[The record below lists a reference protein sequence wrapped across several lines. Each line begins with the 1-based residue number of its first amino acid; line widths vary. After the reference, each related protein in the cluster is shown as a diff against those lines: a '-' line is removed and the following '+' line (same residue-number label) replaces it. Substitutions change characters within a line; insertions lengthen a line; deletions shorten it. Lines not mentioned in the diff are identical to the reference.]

1 MRRTRLRFDIWLCLL
16 IAYVISMGTGVVYD
30 LLNPYS
36 SKDYDAYVGEHTVES
51 GDIGGIAGDE
61 IPRAQSVEDLL
72 RYDVF
77 TVVSPGIEYRNR
89 GAGYYGSDYMYALT
103 LPSGELVAAHI
114 NGNSVVHTGA
124 DIFSG
129 DNILPVGRVVYEDL
143 TKSESF
149 LNQIEYSEPLSRRD
163 FYIDMAG
170 NGMTMSEES
179 FMEIRDGHRTTVQVI
194 TVLVCFPI
202 LHMIGSKLGI
212 FPAFFVRRKKGK
224 SEWD

>member
-16 IAYVISMGTGVVYD
+16 IAYVISMGTGVIYD
-30 LLNPYS
+30 MLKPYS
-36 SKDYDAYVGEHTVES
+36 PKEYDAYVEEHTVEA

-72 RYDVF
+72 RYEVF
-77 TVVSPGIEYRNR
+77 TVVSPGIEYCNR
-89 GAGYYGSDYMYALT
+89 GAGYYGSNYLYALT

-114 NGNSVVHTGA
+114 NNNSVVHTGE

-143 TKSESF
+143 TENESF
-149 LNQIEYSEPLSRRD
+149 LSQIEYSEPLSRRD

-179 FMEIRDGHRTTVQVI
+179 FMEIHDGYRTTVQVI

-202 LHMIGSKLGI
+202 LHTIGSKLGI
-212 FPAFFVRRKKGK
+212 FPAFFARRKKGK
-224 SEWD
+224 SECE